1 MLLYHGTSLAH
12 WEGIKRDRQLKG
24 RGALKNKGQWEHTV
38 PSHPQCVYLTEC
50 YAGYFAM
57 NAGAGRDQHHI
68 ALLEFNTEFIEGR
81 LVPDEDAVERMM
93 RGEAQEGRA
102 ALYSRTRKARAVL
115 YKYVGTPTWR
125 DSLALLGTCAHFGP
139 LGLEHCTRVAII
151 EVAQQKWL
159 CREWLQPSITP
170 ANRRFCYD
178 RYLDLTA
185 RSFQSGP
192 GIEVLDM
199 RQMLT
204 EA

>member
-12 WEGIKRDRQLKG
+12 WESIKRDRQLKG
-24 RGALKNKGQWEHTV
+24 RGASKGQWEHTV
-38 PSHPQCVYLTEC
+38 KSHPQCVYLTEC

-81 LVPDEDAVERMM
+81 LVPDEDAIERMM
-93 RGEAQEGRA
+93 RGEEGPRNRM
-102 ALYSRTRKARAVL
+102 ALYRHTRKARSVVH
-115 YKYVGTPTWR
+115 KYVGSPAWR
-125 DSLALLGTCAHFGP
+125 QSLELLGTCAHFGP

-151 EVAQQKWL
+151 EVAQQKAL
-159 CREWLQPSITP
+159 CWEWLQPSITP
-170 ANRRFCYD
+170 ANRKFCHG

-185 RSFQSGP
+185 RSFEPGP

-199 RQMLT
+199 RRMLT